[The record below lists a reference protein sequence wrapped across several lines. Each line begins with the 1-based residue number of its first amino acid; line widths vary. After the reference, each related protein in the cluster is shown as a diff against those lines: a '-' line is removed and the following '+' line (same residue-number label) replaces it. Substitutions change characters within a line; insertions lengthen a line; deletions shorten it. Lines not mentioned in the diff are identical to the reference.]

1 MILSKIY
8 TIHFLLV
15 IQLLVYGCSNFNIND
30 IIRFEIKRIKDPI
43 MNLDFILKH
52 YKMPFKLVID
62 VDKKKIQ
69 EKQQI

>member
-1 MILSKIY
+1 
-8 TIHFLLV
+8 
-15 IQLLVYGCSNFNIND
+15 
-30 IIRFEIKRIKDPI
+30 

-52 YKMPFKLVID
+52 HKMPFKLVIE